1 MRLKARGYS
10 IQSTRI
16 RAVVPVNPRAGRR
29 FGGESR
35 MDANGRRKAGKA
47 KARTQKAE
55 RGVVSEHE
63 LQGLC
68 AVAGGDGG
76 GREGGRAE
84 SAAGA
89 HRGGAAQPRAAEGRA
104 QSEGGAGLGEAS
116 AVVQGVGRASG
127 GVIRPQ
133 FVVALRVLSGGGNRC
148 MGFRCRTSI
157 LRLVG
162 YEPHVLHGLS
172 IWRAVQPKCHASI
185 HLGTP
190 CGRLTH
196 LGEAHTTQPLS
207 SADRAAASE
216 AISGVGRSRAGLD
229 P

>member
-68 AVAGGDGG
+68 AVAGSDGG

-84 SAAGA
+84 SAAGT
-89 HRGGAAQPRAAEGRA
+89 HRGRVAQSRSAEGRA
-104 QSEGGAGLGEAS
+104 PGEGGAGSRKTS
-116 AVVQGVGRASG
+116 AVVQGVGRKGG
-127 GVIRPQ
+127 GVTGEMRLGGVKRFIRS
-133 FVVALRVLSGGGNRC
+133 LRAMRFAPAFGRAVWAFGPAFTARLKPCPLSKARYGPRERAAISVFWRARYPRIG
-148 MGFRCRTSI
+148 
-157 LRLVG
+157 
-162 YEPHVLHGLS
+162 
-172 IWRAVQPKCHASI
+172 IWR
-185 HLGTP
+185 
-190 CGRLTH
+190 
-196 LGEAHTTQPLS
+196 E
-207 SADRAAASE
+207 
-216 AISGVGRSRAGLD
+216 
-229 P
+229 